1 MCKHKFSKTG
11 GSMELFLPKND
22 FKSYYTLNFP
32 KRHSYF
38 RGLEANQRHEFRLE
52 FFVHVLYVN
61 LI

>member
-1 MCKHKFSKTG
+1 
-11 GSMELFLPKND
+11 MELFLPKND

-38 RGLEANQRHEFRLE
+38 GGLEANQRHEFRLE